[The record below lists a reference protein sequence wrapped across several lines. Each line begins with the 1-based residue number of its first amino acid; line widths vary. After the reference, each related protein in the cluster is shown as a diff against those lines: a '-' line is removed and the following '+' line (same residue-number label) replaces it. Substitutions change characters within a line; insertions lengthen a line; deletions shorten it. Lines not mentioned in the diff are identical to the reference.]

1 MAFFHLYADEELSP
15 EFRRM
20 LEEVRR
26 LAGLEAPPQHWRVFG
41 RSPTIIEARLKA
53 FQNLHHQCSFPWEA
67 RNVAAMLI
75 AHAKRCRTCFA
86 YSRGQL
92 HKLGFDEAALDGMCA
107 DPAILPLKERD
118 RLFVSYALKIATR
131 SADLQPED
139 FQEMAE
145 HGFSNEEIL
154 EIIGF
159 AAFWTMQVV
168 FNQSTAAGL
177 ADG

>member
-1 MAFFHLYADEELSP
+1 MAFFHLYADDDLSS
-15 EFRRM
+15 EFRQM

-26 LAGLEAPPQHWRVFG
+26 LGGLEAPPQHWRVFG
-41 RSPTIIEARLKA
+41 RSPKIIEARLKA
-53 FQNLHHQCSFPWEA
+53 FQNLHYQCGFSWEA

-75 AHAKRCRTCFA
+75 AHAKHCRTCFA

-92 HKLGFDEAALDGMCA
+92 QKLGFDEAALDGMCA
-107 DPAILPLKERD
+107 DPVALPLKERD
-118 RLFVSYALKIATR
+118 RMFVQYALKIATS
-131 SADLQPED
+131 SADLQPQD
-139 FQEMAE
+139 FRNMAK
-145 HGFSNEEIL
+145 HGFSNEEIQ

-177 ADG
+177 ADD